1 VQSKNENEQSLSFL
15 LSELFQIFMP
25 NTTEHYVTRE
35 ELEIAL
41 TRLENKL
48 DARFNTLEQR
58 FLGIDARFNGIDARF
73 NAQRTLLWGIALG
86 VLAQIVNA
94 WIVHL
99 K

>member
-1 VQSKNENEQSLSFL
+1 
-15 LSELFQIFMP
+15 MP

-48 DARFNTLEQR
+48 DARFNALEQR
-58 FLGIDARFNGIDARF
+58 FLGIDGKFNGIDDKFNGINAKF

-94 WIVHL
+94 WIIHL